1 MKPFLIKTKYLL
13 FFFLF
18 IDIFQLRSEE
28 FSFSGMPNNQN
39 QILIESNIQ
48 STDLEN
54 SIFYAEGDVKITNT
68 DKEFIAKSN
77 KAIFYKSS
85 AKIKL
90 IGNVE
95 VITSDSSRINAGE
108 ILYYLKDDRFEA
120 ISNLDERVYTKFVF
134 DEKKSP
140 YESKDK

>member
-1 MKPFLIKTKYLL
+1 MKPFLNKTKYLL

>member
-1 MKPFLIKTKYLL
+1 MKPFLNKTKYLL

-108 ILYYLKDDRFEA
+108 ILYYLNDDRFEA

-134 DEKKSP
+134 DEKKLP